1 MYDGGWLGGWAGGSA
16 PRPIIISFFLS
27 FSFVLWATPSNQFAS
42 DCPAAR
48 FVRNIFLPATVPQQ
62 GLSETFFAN
71 GRAAESLKAPSN
83 LWLRIPYRR
92 NGYPCVFQVQYVD
105 AAILPMVL
113 NPFSILPSEWFRK
126 ASLQDFNP
134 KFTIVI
140 CVLYIAAD
148 IKFHATVFEDQ

>member
-1 MYDGGWLGGWAGGSA
+1 MGRGQ
-16 PRPIIISFFLS
+16 RPPANYYFFLFFFFFCIVGHTLQLVCQRLS
-27 FSFVLWATPSNQFAS
+27 SSKVCEKHFFAS
-42 DCPAAR
+42 DRAAAR
-48 FVRNIFLPATVPQQ
+48 LVRNIFCPWPCRREFV
-62 GLSETFFAN
+62 
-71 GRAAESLKAPSN
+71 KAPSN